1 MHNWRNACRCSRK
14 TTSATDTAVMKE
26 TIYHTIATITLTGFM
41 SLALL
46 TTAEVKAQS
55 VADELK
61 ADANRSAGT
70 YYALNL
76 AKPFAETPPP
86 DGKKPFYIN
95 HYGCSSSY
103 YLDRPSSYE
112 GPYATLLRADSLGKL
127 TKLGRDVLQRI
138 NLLRTD
144 AKDRTSEMT
153 SVGKQ
158 IIRKQMKQLKERY
171 PNIFN
176 DHFVI
181 DGRSVVQNHFI
192 QTMNEAIVEVVRDCT
207 PKKVI
212 FKSSHKYMP
221 WMNPQDRQLTAL
233 RTNQK
238 AVAALDEFTNSQINP
253 SRLMESLFNDQEY
266 VSKHINAMTL
276 TKQLFTLAGSQQHTT
291 LGAQTKLY
299 DIFTPEEIYGLWRSQ
314 NAQDYIFFGNC
325 TLSGG
330 TQAYL
335 QRHPLWNMLHIGDS
349 IANLNT
355 PVVHLRYTNSG
366 VILSLATLL
375 ELNDFNV
382 RTGRLDSLE
391 AFGWTNYQMAPVG
404 GRIEM
409 IHYKRDKDDDDML
422 IKVMLNGR
430 EARLPIKTDCPPYY
444 HWNDVKRHY
453 LRKLYRYEKNSK
465 EAEEKAK

>member
-1 MHNWRNACRCSRK
+1 
-14 TTSATDTAVMKE
+14 MKE
-26 TIYHTIATITLTGFM
+26 TIQQLATIALTGFM
-41 SLALL
+41 GLALL
-46 TTAEVKAQS
+46 TAAAEVKAQS

-61 ADANRSAGT
+61 ADVNRSAGT
-70 YYALNL
+70 YYALKFD
-76 AKPFAETPPP
+76 KPFAETPPP
-86 DGKKPFYIN
+86 AGKKPFYIN
-95 HYGCSSSY
+95 HYGCSSSF

-112 GPYATLLRADSLGKL
+112 APYTTLLRADTLGKL
-127 TKLGRDVLQRI
+127 TKLGHDVLEYV
-138 NLLRTD
+138 NLLRTE

-153 SVGKQ
+153 PIGSQ
-158 IIRKQMKQLKERY
+158 SIRKQVRQLKERY
-171 PNIFN
+171 PGIFKEN
-176 DHFVI
+176 FVI
-181 DGRSVVQNHFI
+181 DGRSIVQNHFI
-192 QTMNEAIVEVVRDCT
+192 QTMNEAIVETVRNCT

-221 WMNPQDRQLTAL
+221 WMNPQERQLTAL

-238 AVAALDEFTNSQINP
+238 AVEALDEFTNSQINP
-253 SRLMESLFNDQEY
+253 TRLMESLFNDQEY
-266 VSKHINAMTL
+266 VNNNINAMTL

-314 NAQDYIFFGNC
+314 NAQDYIYYGNC
-325 TLSGG
+325 KLSGG

-335 QRHPLWNMLHIGDS
+335 QRHPLWNMLHVGDS
-349 IANLNT
+349 ISNLNI

-366 VILSLATLL
+366 VMLSLATLM

-382 RTGRLDSLE
+382 RTDRLDSLE
-391 AFGWTNYQMAPVG
+391 AFGWTNYQIAPVG

-422 IKVMLNGR
+422 IKVLLNGR
-430 EARLPIKTDCPPYY
+430 EARLPIQTDCAPYY

-453 LRKLYRYEKNSK
+453 LRKLYRYEKNTK
-465 EAEEKAK
+465 KAEE